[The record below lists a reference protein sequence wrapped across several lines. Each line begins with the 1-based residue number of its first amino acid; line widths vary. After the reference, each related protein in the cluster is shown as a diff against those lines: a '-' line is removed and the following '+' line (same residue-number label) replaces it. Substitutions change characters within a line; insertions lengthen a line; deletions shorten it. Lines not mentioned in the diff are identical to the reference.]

1 MAEPLPKKPQ
11 PMQSDE
17 FWMGQALELA
27 KKGWGQTSPNPMVGC
42 VVVKD
47 GVLVGQG
54 YHPKA
59 GEPHAE
65 VFALREAKQQAQGAT
80 LYVTLEPCNHHGR
93 TPPCTEAI
101 LQAGITRVVGG
112 MTDPNPRV
120 QGIGYERLRQ
130 AGLEVTVGILEEA
143 CTQLNEGFIHWV
155 QTGRPLGILKYAMT
169 LDGKIALAS
178 GHSFWVTGPESRTE
192 VHRLRAGYDAVI
204 VGGQTV
210 RQDNPQLTCRLYPGR
225 NPLRVVLSQT
235 LDLPLEAHVWKQE
248 EAPTVVFTGTE
259 QAPEKANA
267 LEAMGIEVIV
277 QDPISPKT
285 VMETLGQRGLCS
297 ALWECGGTLAAE
309 AIREGQIQKVLA
321 FIAPKIVGG
330 LGSLGPVGELSF
342 QQMTEAL
349 VLHHV
354 RMQTFGSDFLIEGY
368 LEMAPPAPNIF
379 NFISL

>member
-1 MAEPLPKKPQ
+1 MAESPLTKPQ
-11 PMQSDE
+11 PMQPDE

-27 KKGWGQTSPNPMVGC
+27 KKGWGHTSPNPMVGC
-42 VVVKD
+42 VVVKN
-47 GVLVGQG
+47 GFLVGQG
-54 YHPKA
+54 YHPQA

-65 VFALREAKQQAQGAT
+65 VFALREAEENAQGAT

-101 LQAGITRVVGG
+101 VQAGISRVVGG
-112 MTDPNPRV
+112 MTDPNPKV
-120 QGIGYERLRQ
+120 QGIGYEHLRQ

-155 QTGRPLGILKYAMT
+155 RTGRPLGILKYAMT

-192 VHRLRAGYDAVI
+192 VHRMRAGYDAVL

-225 NPLRVVLSQT
+225 NPLRVVLSQK
-235 LDLPLEAHVWKQE
+235 LDLPLNAQIWNQG

-259 QAPEKANA
+259 YAPEKAKA
-267 LEAMGIEVIV
+267 LEAMGVEIIR
-277 QDPISPKT
+277 QNPLSPKT

-349 VLHHV
+349 VLHDV
-354 RMQTFGSDFLIEGY
+354 RMQTFGSDFLVEGY
-368 LEMAPPAPNIF
+368 LGD
-379 NFISL
+379 

>member
-1 MAEPLPKKPQ
+1 MAEPSRRKPPLP
-11 PMQSDE
+11 QSDE
-17 FWMGQALELA
+17 FWISQALELA
-27 KKGWGQTSPNPMVGC
+27 KKGWGLTSPNPMVGC

-65 VFALREAKQQAQGAT
+65 VFALREAGEHAQCAT

-101 LQAGITRVVGG
+101 LHAGITRIVGG

-120 QGIGYERLRQ
+120 QGTGYERLRQ
-130 AGLEVTVGILEEA
+130 AGLDVTVGILEEA
-143 CTQLNEGFIHWV
+143 CTELNEGFIHWV
-155 QTGRPLGILKYAMT
+155 QTGKPLGILKYAMT

-178 GHSFWVTGPESRTE
+178 GHSFWVTGTESRTE

-225 NPLRVVLSQT
+225 NPLRVVLSQK
-235 LDLPLEAHVWKQE
+235 LDLPLSAKIWNQE
-248 EAPTVVFTGTE
+248 EASTVVFTGTE
-259 QAPEKANA
+259 HAPEIAKA
-267 LEAMGIEVIV
+267 LEAMGVEVIV
-277 QDPISPKT
+277 QTAISPKT
-285 VMETLGQRGLCS
+285 VMAALGKRGLCS
-297 ALWECGGTLAAE
+297 ALWECGGTLTAE

-321 FIAPKIVGG
+321 FIAPKIAGG

-349 VLHHV
+349 VLNHV
-354 RMQTFGSDFLIEGY
+354 RMQTFGPDFLIAGY
-368 LEMAPPAPNIF
+368 LGEAVI
-379 NFISL
+379 L

>member
-1 MAEPLPKKPQ
+1 MAEPLQMPAAQ
-11 PMQSDE
+11 IDE
-17 FWMGQALELA
+17 FWMSQALELA
-27 KKGWGQTSPNPMVGC
+27 KKGWGYTSPNPMVGA

-65 VFALREAKQQAQGAT
+65 VFALREAGGKAEGAT

-101 LQAGITRVVGG
+101 LQAGIARVVGG

-120 QGIGYERLRQ
+120 QGTGYERLRQ
-130 AGLEVTVGILEEA
+130 AGLEVTIGILEEA
-143 CTQLNEGFIHWV
+143 CAELNEGFSHWV
-155 QTGRPLGILKYAMT
+155 RTGRPFGILKYAMT

-178 GHSFWVTGPESRTE
+178 GHSFWVTGKESRTE

-225 NPLRVVLSQT
+225 NPLRVVLSQR
-235 LDLPLEAHVWKQE
+235 LDLPLEAQIWNQE
-248 EAPTVVFTGTE
+248 EAPTLVFTGIE
-259 QAPEKANA
+259 YSSEKATA
-267 LEAMGIEVIV
+267 LESMGVEVIV
-277 QDPISPKT
+277 QDPISPTT
-285 VMETLGQRGLCS
+285 VMEALGERGLCS
-297 ALWECGGTLAAE
+297 AVWECGGTLAAE
-309 AIREGQIQKVLA
+309 AIREGQIQKILA

-330 LGSLGPVGELSF
+330 IGSLGPVGELSF

-349 VLHHV
+349 VLNRV
-354 RMQTFGSDFLIEGY
+354 RMQTFGPDFLIEGY
-368 LEMAPPAPNIF
+368 LSPP
-379 NFISL
+379 